1 MPLNDIVNVVITRQT
16 QQVTEAGFGIPL
28 ILGTNVNF
36 TDRIRF
42 YSSMDEVAV
51 DFAPNTKEYVASQ
64 DIFSQEISP
73 DRIAIGRRQVDSLDV
88 VINTAT
94 TGATYQVFANN
105 QVINFNATSANTYS
119 IATLNNDLI
128 LNNRINLTVNGTGIG
143 TVTSVINFNIDFVT
157 LNSIVATINAVPIV
171 SVPFNTNQATTLADL
186 ATALQ
191 ATVDIVTATVTGARQ
206 ITAVFANIG
215 TNTINSVVT
224 TLGATQPTATV
235 AQGGFL
241 FTVDTATTMQNIA
254 NQIIVQFP
262 TYTATVSPTPSRI
275 LTVQGPNAVTATF
288 NNFTVTGGVSQA
300 TATIVNPQQPVTKLS
315 VRDGIVGL
323 INANIAFPVTA
334 LGISS
339 DTFTINNK
347 INGTPFTFRVSTNIT
362 NPNSANV
369 LVTQIIPN
377 TSYVVTINGVEF
389 SYTTENEVQNANQI
403 IQKLVDQINLIPQQV
418 VINATNNLDGSMT
431 INSINT
437 INNFS
442 LSVSTEIMSIEKG
455 LSVSTLNSAN
465 AVAVDLNAIEN
476 VNSEW
481 YALISTNRD
490 VPTVLA
496 IANWVESRHKIFG
509 TASDDLA
516 IINVQAGVDVTSIAA
531 VLNQGGYV
539 RTFVMYHQDASL
551 DYPEA
556 AWFGRVLPL
565 IPGSE
570 TWAFKRLNTVSYSN
584 LTTTQ
589 INNAL
594 NKKANIYTFV
604 AGVGITQDGTMA
616 QGEYIDIVRGID
628 WLTARIQEG
637 VFSLLVNN
645 NKIPYTDGG
654 IATVQAEVLRVLQ
667 LGVDNDLLAENPIP
681 TVTVPLAINVPNVD
695 KANRI
700 LRNVRFQATLSG
712 AIHAVNI
719 IGNIS
724 I

>member
-42 YSSMDEVAV
+42 YSSMDDVAV
-51 DFAPNTKEYVASQ
+51 DFAPSTKEYVASQ

-157 LNSIVATINAVPIV
+157 LNSIVATINAVPIA

-206 ITAVFANIG
+206 ITAIFANIG

-224 TLGATQPTATV
+224 TLGATQPTATL

-539 RTFVMYHQDASL
+539 RTFVMYHQDAGL